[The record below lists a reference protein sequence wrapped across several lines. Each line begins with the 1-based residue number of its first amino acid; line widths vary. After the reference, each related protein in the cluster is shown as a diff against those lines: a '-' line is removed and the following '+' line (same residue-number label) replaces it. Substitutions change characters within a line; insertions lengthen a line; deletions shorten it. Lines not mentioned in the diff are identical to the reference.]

1 MSIRQQIEEREEAIL
16 SPRAA
21 KSRLAVRDHE
31 LEPDPLRTAFQRDR
45 DRIIHSKCFRRLK
58 HKTQVYIAPGDHYRT
73 RMTHTLEVGQIS
85 RTIARALNLNED
97 LVEAIA
103 MGHDVGH
110 TPFGHVGEYALR
122 DVVGH
127 FNHNEQSLRMVEVL
141 ENNGAGL
148 NLTVEVRDGIL
159 GHTGPHIPMTL
170 EGQIVR
176 TADRIA
182 YLCHDFDDAQRAGM
196 LDAKDLPLEVCQ
208 YFGTTPSQLI
218 TAMVMDM
225 VQSSMDQDRI
235 SMSKQTEDTMNLF
248 RRFMFEKVYL
258 APDLIPD
265 RNKGAYVVKHL
276 FGYFMEHPDQME
288 ETAHVNGFYSTQ
300 DVVDYVAGL
309 TDNYAIELFK
319 KLFIPKMWNV

>member
-21 KSRLAVRDHE
+21 KSRLAVRAHE

-196 LDAKDLPLEVCQ
+196 LDVKELPLEVRQ
-208 YFGTTPSQLI
+208 HFGTTPSQLI